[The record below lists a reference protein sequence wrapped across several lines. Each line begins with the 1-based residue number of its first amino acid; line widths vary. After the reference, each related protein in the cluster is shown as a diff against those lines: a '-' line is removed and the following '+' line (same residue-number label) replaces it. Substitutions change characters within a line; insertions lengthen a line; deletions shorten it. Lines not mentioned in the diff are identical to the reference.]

1 MNKYFMVVVKLSEE
15 KLVRNLTLK
24 EAIAIGVGGMIGGG
38 IFAVIG
44 PVVGFTANYVFIS
57 LLFCTIAAIFTGYN
71 YSLLAKKY
79 PNSGASYTYL
89 TNSFG
94 VFIGGVAGWL
104 LWFGYVSASALYA
117 VTFGLYTFHF
127 VPINWKI
134 LAILLVIVF
143 TIVNI
148 RGVKETGFIEN
159 IIVAGKVSILVIFIV
174 AGIYYLGFL
183 KVIAFDPTYPPNVY
197 STTDLIRNLIIGS
210 ALIFVAYE
218 GFELIATSA
227 EEIIEP
233 ERNIPRAIFVSVIIV
248 SLIYLFTALVSIK
261 TVDISLFAES
271 ESPLIIS
278 AEKFLGIFGEILMW
292 IGSVLSTASAL
303 NASLYGA
310 SRILYAMA
318 RDGLTPS
325 TLNGIHATRK
335 TPHFSIL
342 TTALTAVA
350 LIVVGLL
357 EDVAA
362 LASLYFMLIF
372 VGVNLASI
380 HLQRKKVIKNN
391 IVLSVIP
398 IIIILISVGYSLV
411 FLMNTLRLMILGI
424 SVTASLLLVYHYNRG
439 KRENK

>member
-1 MNKYFMVVVKLSEE
+1 MREE
-15 KLVRNLTLK
+15 KFSRSLTLK

-44 PVVGFTANYVFIS
+44 PVVGLTANYVLIS

-89 TNSFG
+89 TNTFG
-94 VFIGGVAGWL
+94 IFVGGIAGWL

-127 VPINWKI
+127 IPVDWKI
-134 LAILLVIVF
+134 LAIILVILF

-148 RGVKETGFIEN
+148 KGVKETGFVEN
-159 IIVAGKVSILVIFIV
+159 IIVAGKVSILIIFIV
-174 AGIYYLGFL
+174 AGIYYLGL
-183 KVIAFDPTYPPNVY
+183 AKVLAFNPAYPPNVY
-197 STTDLIRNLIIGS
+197 NTTDLIRNLIMGS

-227 EEIIEP
+227 EEIVDP
-233 ERNIPRAIFVSVIIV
+233 QKNIPRAIFASVIIV

-261 TVDISLFAES
+261 TVDIALFAES

-278 AEKFLGIFGEILMW
+278 AQKFLGILGEILMW

-325 TLNGIHATRK
+325 LLNGIHSQRK
-335 TPHFSIL
+335 TPHFTIAA
-342 TTALTAVA
+342 TALTAIA
-350 LIVVGLL
+350 LIVVGFL

-372 VGVNLASI
+372 MGVNLSAI
-380 HLQRKKVIKNN
+380 HLQKKNEINNN
-391 IVLSVIP
+391 IAISIIP
-398 IIIILISVGYSLV
+398 IIIILIAVGYSLMY
-411 FLMNTLRLMILGI
+411 LMNPLRLVILGV
-424 SVTASLLLVYHYNRG
+424 SLAVSLLLVYYYR
-439 KRENK
+439 KIRK